1 MIPPEVLTTIYWF
14 AVGVPIGVVIYGV
27 LFVLGPAVRRKRARL
42 VRPHSP
48 VAHLRFWG
56 GHPAAP
62 ETGSG
67 LPAGARLD
75 PSNILTPW
83 EEGD

>member
-14 AVGVPIGVVIYGV
+14 AAGVAVGVAIYGV
-27 LFVLGPAVRRKRARL
+27 LLLCWAVQHKRARL

-56 GHPAAP
+56 G
-62 ETGSG
+62 EF
-67 LPAGARLD
+67 D
-75 PSNILTPW
+75 
-83 EEGD
+83 